1 MRNYSLPRCEQFREL
16 VLKMA
21 AEGASLS
28 AIGRAVGTG
37 KRHVKA
43 WLRRN
48 GVTREFPIGSAGE
61 KNPRWNGGRLVHPKG
76 YILIYCPS
84 HPHPNS
90 GRYVFEHRLV
100 VEAHLGRYLL
110 PEEVVHHRNSV
121 KDDNQPRNLQVFG
134 SNGEHLA
141 IELKGRKPQWTSEG
155 LARMRQGVARSA
167 NLRRKRSVLTPL
179 RPDGVRLL

>member
-1 MRNYSLPRCEQFREL
+1 MTGFGSPVPMAPMRNYSLPRCEQFREL

-90 GRYVFEHRLV
+90 GRYVFEH
-100 VEAHLGRYLL
+100 LGGRSPSWPISTPGRSCPPSKLSERRQSAAESASL
-110 PEEVVHHRNSV
+110 W
-121 KDDNQPRNLQVFG
+121 LQ
-134 SNGEHLA
+134 
-141 IELKGRKPQWTSEG
+141 R
-155 LARMRQGVARSA
+155 
-167 NLRRKRSVLTPL
+167 
-179 RPDGVRLL
+179 